1 MLSRRATAS
10 CSSARSTDSASVVEH
25 RGRWSGFA
33 RAGRADKFIALAPAA
48 AIAALAGERSDA
60 AVVMSHNFALDAQ
73 YLRFCATSD
82 VDYVGL
88 LGPPAR
94 RDALLA
100 ELGADAARLRPRLHA
115 PVGLDPG
122 GSGPE
127 TIALATIAEL
137 QQHFARRHD
146 V

>member
-1 MLSRRATAS
+1 
-10 CSSARSTDSASVVEH
+10 
-25 RGRWSGFA
+25 
-33 RAGRADKFIALAPAA
+33 
-48 AIAALAGERSDA
+48 
-60 AVVMSHNFALDAQ
+60 MSHNFALDAQ

-115 PVGLDPG
+115 PVGLDLG